1 MMIPSF
7 DVRPLAFSRT
17 VEVWARD
24 VRVGT
29 VTFDTTRRG
38 WLAETGGESRHCASF
53 GMALAY
59 IEAVA
64 QSGEWLDL
72 RGPGPAVH

>member
-1 MMIPSF
+1 MLIPSF
-7 DVRPLAFSRT
+7 DVRPVAFSRT
-17 VEVWARD
+17 VEIWARD

-29 VTFDTTRRG
+29 VTFTTRRE
-38 WLAETGGESRHCASF
+38 WLAETGGGESRHCASF

-59 IEAVA
+59 IEAVV
-64 QSGEWLDL
+64 QTGEWLDL